1 MLKMSGRIYNAM
13 MKFAGGTK
21 THPQFANMFFF
32 NGKIYATNSIAM
44 CRWTPA
50 TKYVETT
57 SEDKEVTNAFYFTPR
72 MSKVPAGTTIYIDST
87 MLDIDKESVMLNDP
101 DKVMDGTYK
110 HPLDVISGINPDY
123 LAAIAA
129 LGKAVR
135 TDKNGS
141 NGTVDIDWESH
152 TLHAH
157 IDAGDNGFF
166 DVVVM
171 PILNRK
177 QLGYKI

>member
-1 MLKMSGRIYNAM
+1 MNVMSMSGRIYNAM

-21 THPQFANMFFF
+21 TYPQLANLFFF
-32 NGKIYATNSIAM
+32 NGKVYATNSIAM

-87 MLDIDKESVMLNDP
+87 MLDIDKDSAMLNDP

-110 HPLDVISGINPDY
+110 HPLSAISGINPDY

-129 LGKAVR
+129 LGRLFVLIRMALVVPLTLIGKAILFMLIL
-135 TDKNGS
+135 TQ
-141 NGTVDIDWESH
+141 GTMASL
-152 TLHAH
+152 TL
-157 IDAGDNGFF
+157 
-166 DVVVM
+166 
-171 PILNRK
+171 L
-177 QLGYKI
+177 

>member
-1 MLKMSGRIYNAM
+1 MFKMSGRIYNAM
-13 MKFAGGTK
+13 MKFAGATK
-21 THPQFANMFFF
+21 TCPQFGNLFFF
-32 NGKIYATNSIAM
+32 NGKVYATNSIAM

-50 TKYVETT
+50 TKYVEIT
-57 SEDKEVTNAFYFTPR
+57 SGDNEVTNAFYFAPR
-72 MSKVPAGTTIYIDST
+72 THKVPAGTTIYIDST
-87 MLDIDKESVMLNDP
+87 MVDIDKDSVMLEDP

-110 HPLDVISGINPDY
+110 HPLDVIRGINPDY

-141 NGTVDIDWESH
+141 SGTVDIDWESH
-152 TLHAH
+152 ILHAH

-166 DVVVM
+166 DVVIM

-177 QLGYKI
+177 